1 MFVNHSEV
9 TFKAAFNV
17 EMFNK
22 QLVYTNML
30 CYLYVNIWNNSGVC
44 HHDDCVFK
52 FLGLRSEAVALYIY
66 KQLNVSR

>member
-30 CYLYVNIWNNSGVC
+30 CYLLYVNIWNNSGVC
-44 HHDDCVFK
+44 HCDDCVFK
-52 FLGLRSEAVALYIY
+52 FWVSDQ
-66 KQLNVSR
+66 KQ